1 MRYLFLSLLLL
12 NILYAL
18 WELQERSV
26 IPALIS
32 TDSAVSSSPVSVHDA
47 PAPVQNPVPVPGV
60 SGDHIEA
67 DALCVTLGRFAG
79 EAEAQLLRQRLMALD
94 IGSQIQKRDLVT
106 STEYWLVMPVVA
118 VDRQQGLAQLAALQ
132 DQGID
137 SFLITRGEFA
147 GNLSLGVFS
156 RKENALAR
164 QEQLRDLAQPV
175 RLHSL
180 SSSKAEYWVEVVGDA
195 RRLITRA
202 LLSRLRADF
211 PNLQHRYEGC
221 RDVAKSRGL
230 T

>member
-18 WELQERSV
+18 WELQERS
-26 IPALIS
+26 ARSAGIS
-32 TDSAVSSSPVSVHDA
+32 TGSVSSPSLIRTDDA
-47 PAPVQNPVPVPGV
+47 SALDVATDQ
-60 SGDHIEA
+60 IEMS
-67 DALCVTLGRFAG
+67 ALCVTLGQFADVI
-79 EAEAQLLRQRLMALD
+79 EAQLLRQRLMALD
-94 IGSQIQKRDLVT
+94 IRSQIHSREWVA

-118 VDRQQGLAQLAALQ
+118 VDRQHGLAQLALLQ

-137 SFLITRGEFA
+137 SFLITRGDFA
-147 GNLSLGVFS
+147 GSLSLGIFY

-164 QEQLRDLAQPV
+164 QEQLQGLVQPV
-175 RLHSL
+175 QLHAV
-180 SSSKAEYWVEVVGDA
+180 SKTRSAYQVEVLGDD
-195 RRLITRA
+195 RRLITQA

-221 RDVAKSRGL
+221 RDVAKSARL